1 MFEVTA
7 QATEKIREAFGDRD
21 PLPSIRI
28 VYNGGG

>member
-7 QATEKIREAFGDRD
+7 QAAEKIKEAFGDRD

-28 VYNGGG
+28 VHNGGG